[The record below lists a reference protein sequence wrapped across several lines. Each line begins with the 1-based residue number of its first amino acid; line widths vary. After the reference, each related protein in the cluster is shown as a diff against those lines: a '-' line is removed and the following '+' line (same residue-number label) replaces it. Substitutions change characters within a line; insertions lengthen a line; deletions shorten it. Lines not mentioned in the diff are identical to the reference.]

1 MRKGSQVPHLA
12 LASVEVSAW
21 VSHGIASP
29 LQSSTNICMAGHISI
44 TEKPL
49 SHVIQ
54 FSHPD
59 DNTIN
64 YSSCPERILDIN
76 TVQGGKWSAILP
88 IDLVWKHQSGK
99 VSWRSCSCHSLLP
112 WVECLIYLH
121 IATVDL
127 VSLIT
132 YLPVE
137 VHPLTVD
144 IQHSWRTSLQAGYI
158 ILDHGSYCW
167 MASPFNMSMWVHR
180 FSHKTV
186 QDKGKICWYK
196 VLLL

>member
-1 MRKGSQVPHLA
+1 M
-12 LASVEVSAW
+12 
-21 VSHGIASP
+21 
-29 LQSSTNICMAGHISI
+29 NICMDRHISI
-44 TEKPL
+44 TEKSL

-64 YSSCPERILDIN
+64 YSSCSERILDMN
-76 TVQGGKWSAILP
+76 TVQGGKWPAILP
-88 IDLVWKHQSGK
+88 IDLVWKDQSER

-121 IATVDL
+121 IVTVHL

-137 VHPLTVD
+137 VHALTLD
-144 IQHSWRTSLQAGYI
+144 IQHSWRTSLQAGYV
-158 ILDHGSYCW
+158 ILGHGSYCW
-167 MASPFNMSMWVHR
+167 MVPPFDRSMWVHR
-180 FSHKTV
+180 FTVTKPHKIEVKSASSKYCFYNVMILTSV
-186 QDKGKICWYK
+186 MDWH
-196 VLLL
+196 